1 MLMFATVRSYIL
13 TFRVHSLFRVSIW
26 YSSLWSV
33 VLLSCFWCFN
43 EIFDAVEMDKN
54 SEKLWKLKIKRKPLK
69 KASSLGNHCSVDCSG
84 KLWLKTY
91 TGCHPR
97 SNTSVFHLLQVSR
110 YFYTHR
116 ILLLP
121 HWKRYSYSP
130 CFLLLIFMLQ
140 NCDSNV
146 SFEFACDCEHNI
158 STITNF
164 KSEQIPCFSKFWKT
178 CHSRKNKYSRNV
190 QKLVI
195 RENKYSRNE
204 ISFGSRK

>member
-1 MLMFATVRSYIL
+1 MLMFATVKSHIL

-43 EIFDAVEMDKN
+43 EIFDAVEMEKN

-121 HWKRYSYSP
+121 HWKQYCTREMFKTLSFAKISIHEIR
-130 CFLLLIFMLQ
+130 FLLAR
-140 NCDSNV
+140 
-146 SFEFACDCEHNI
+146 E
-158 STITNF
+158 
-164 KSEQIPCFSKFWKT
+164 
-178 CHSRKNKYSRNV
+178 NKCT
-190 QKLVI
+190 QKLVSLRYI
-195 RENKYSRNE
+195 VIQSHWIKDKITCY
-204 ISFGSRK
+204 ISQWLNDL